1 MGGANMAV
9 GYSEFSI
16 TCPHCGQEIVAGRE
30 MMGQC
35 ADCPGCG
42 QLVELSPAEP
52 ALGQPPESRHETIA
66 ISKTLPETLESES
79 KARRMGGG
87 FFDYLLLAVIPVG
100 ACFIWLGVFSHLF
113 DNFFAYSLLVSII
126 INIVGMGAICGIIAW
141 KRGRDFWSYSMLGQL
156 LGVFGILI
164 AIHRSKDESALE
176 TRKLQSDFFKKCP
189 YCAEVIKSE
198 AIKCRYCVADL
209 NQRA

>member
-1 MGGANMAV
+1 M
-9 GYSEFSI
+9 SEFSI

-52 ALGQPPESRHETIA
+52 ARRQFPESRHKTIA
-66 ISKTLPETLESES
+66 ISSTLPETLESER
-79 KARRMGGG
+79 KDRRKGGG
-87 FFDYLLLAVIPVG
+87 VFDYLVLAVIPAG
-100 ACFIWLGVFSHLF
+100 LFFIGLGKVPKTVLGVFC
-113 DNFFAYSLLVSII
+113 LLVYII
-126 INIVGMGAICGIIAW
+126 AIVGTGAISGSIAW
-141 KRGRDFWSYSMLGQL
+141 KKGRDFWSYSMLGQL
-156 LGVFGILI
+156 LGVIGILI
-164 AIHRSKDESALE
+164 AICRSKDESALE
-176 TRKLQSDFFKKCP
+176 TRKLQSDSVKKCP

-198 AIKCRYCVADL
+198 AIKCRYCGADL

>member
-1 MGGANMAV
+1 MAV

-66 ISKTLPETLESES
+66 ISKTLPETLESER
-79 KARRMGGG
+79 KARRKGGG
-87 FFDYLLLAVIPVG
+87 VFDYLVLAVLPVG
-100 ACFIWLGVFSHLF
+100 TFFVWWSWLLSKTVLGATIGLSCFFG
-113 DNFFAYSLLVSII
+113 
-126 INIVGMGAICGIIAW
+126 IVVTGAICGSIAW